1 MFFGKRF
8 PRRKELNGEIKNVQ
22 RIEMGTIRNMAK
34 KLGLS
39 LKSTINFH
47 GNTVAEI

>member
-22 RIEMGTIRNMAK
+22 RIENGEIYPVYCVVEVQKR
-34 KLGLS
+34 LS
-39 LKSTINFH
+39 
-47 GNTVAEI
+47 